1 MSTAWP
7 LIATLGTRCGTR
19 SDVRCAWLSND
30 GSVAW
35 LFDHEEWLHRVDLR
49 ASTRRSWRVFERG
62 DTGELSALV
71 AGDDRPFL
79 WVCWGESNSE
89 ESTARVFELREE
101 GAALRRTLSLAC
113 SPWPGLNEARAR
125 CSAVLVRREGE
136 PPSASIYTPDGTLL
150 AEPSADVLAATRR
163 GYWAR
168 EGDLFEF
175 CSHDGRRV
183 YSEVVEESNDF
194 IVAGAIEETTLALTL
209 PDEIWL
215 LDAET
220 RSVRRVPS
228 PLHLERNP
236 SREHQRRLW
245 HHWHRSGLCALHFG
259 PDQPRSRFAVQRWEH
274 EQVEPIPLGETE
286 RLLWLDERWIL
297 GATRGHCS
305 LYDRGTRTLTTS
317 DCPPVA
323 SIAMS
328 DARRPIVVQ
337 HTGGLT
343 RWWDAQTASVLGED
357 RSAHATER
365 KLLGLRQGSTRALFM
380 EQPRFRELSLV
391 ERALVDGARREV
403 WSAVIATN
411 NEYASISALGE
422 SHAIVEL
429 RQSGSRVKRAV
440 LVSRDSATTPLLD
453 GDEHIQGRLLF
464 ERDEVVLERITP
476 TTPGADT
483 CVWRRERI
491 ATDGARLLLD
501 ARTIEVRGGSRWT
514 NAGLVCVDRN
524 RARFVSHD
532 GAIAEHAWS
541 GYRELACARDVQ
553 RAVACTKDDYESVC
567 VVDARLGEI
576 ARWRAIDEDDAI
588 TALAMSDDGT
598 AVAVGTASGQTLVF
612 CERDV
617 DSTIA

>member
-7 LIATLGTRCGTR
+7 LIATLGTRCGTPH
-19 SDVRCAWLSND
+19 DVLCAWLAND

-35 LFDHEEWLHRVDLR
+35 LFDREGWLHRVDVR
-49 ASTRRSWRVFERG
+49 ASTRRSWCVFERG
-62 DTGELSALV
+62 DTGELSALM

-79 WVCWGESNSE
+79 WVCWGESYSE

-101 GAALRRTLSLAC
+101 GPTLRRTLSLDRNAWRAL
-113 SPWPGLNEARAR
+113 SEARAR
-125 CSAVLVRREGE
+125 CSAVLVRRESW
-136 PPSASIYTPDGTLL
+136 PPSASIYAPDGTLL
-150 AEPSADVLAATRR
+150 SNPSADVLAATRR

-168 EGDLFEF
+168 EGDQFEF

-183 YSEVVEESNDF
+183 YSEVIEESNDF
-194 IVAGAIEETTLALTL
+194 IVTGVIEETTLALTL
-209 PDEIWL
+209 PNEVWL

-220 RSVRRVPS
+220 RAVRRVRS
-228 PLHLERNP
+228 TLALERKT
-236 SREHQRRLW
+236 SRQDETCSLLQL
-245 HHWHRSGLCALHFG
+245 HRSGLCALHLG

-305 LYDRGTRTLTTS
+305 LYDRSTQTLTTS

-337 HTGGLT
+337 HAGGIT

-357 RSAHATER
+357 RSTHATER

-380 EQPRFRELSLV
+380 EEPRFREVSLV
-391 ERALVDGARREV
+391 ERALVDGAPREV

-411 NEYASISALGE
+411 NESASVTALGE

-429 RQSGSRVKRAV
+429 WEFTPSVARAV
-440 LVSRDSATTPLLD
+440 LVSRDSATTPLLNC
-453 GDEHIQGRLLF
+453 DEHIQGRLLF

-491 ATDGARLLLD
+491 ATNGARLLLD
-501 ARTIEVRGGSRWT
+501 ARTIEVGGGATWT
-514 NAGLVCVDRN
+514 NAGLVRVDGN

-576 ARWRAIDEDDAI
+576 ARWRAIDEDDEI

-612 CERDV
+612 CERDD